1 MKNSR
6 ESILLMPGNKI
17 GTDSFIKV
25 WNGEFD
31 VDNFNLKYD
40 DILDK
45 LMILNNRKRDDIKNV
60 IVTYGYER
68 FECR

>member
-1 MKNSR
+1 MDEMSY
-6 ESILLMPGNKI
+6 IHYTI
-17 GTDSFIKV
+17 SFK
-25 WNGEFD
+25 NGERLRHID
-31 VDNFNLKYD
+31 IFNLKYD

-68 FECR
+68 FECI

>member
-1 MKNSR
+1 MDEMSY
-6 ESILLMPGNKI
+6 IHYTI
-17 GTDSFIKV
+17 SFK
-25 WNGEFD
+25 NGERLHHID
-31 VDNFNLKYD
+31 IFNLKYD

-60 IVTYGYER
+60 IVTYGYEG

>member
-1 MKNSR
+1 MDEMSY
-6 ESILLMPGNKI
+6 IHYTI
-17 GTDSFIKV
+17 SFK
-25 WNGEFD
+25 NGERLHYI
-31 VDNFNLKYD
+31 DNFNLKYD

-60 IVTYGYER
+60 IVTYSYER

>member
-1 MKNSR
+1 MKWVTY
-6 ESILLMPGNKI
+6 ITPYHLK
-17 GTDSFIKV
+17 
-25 WNGEFD
+25 NGERLHHI
-31 VDNFNLKYD
+31 DNFNLKYD

>member
-1 MKNSR
+1 MDEMSYTHYT
-6 ESILLMPGNKI
+6 I
-17 GTDSFIKV
+17 SFK
-25 WNGEFD
+25 NGERLHHI
-31 VDNFNLKYD
+31 DNFNLKYD

>member
-1 MKNSR
+1 MDEMSYTHY
-6 ESILLMPGNKI
+6 II
-17 GTDSFIKV
+17 SFK
-25 WNGEFD
+25 NGERLHHI
-31 VDNFNLKYD
+31 DNFNLKYD

-60 IVTYGYER
+60 IVTYSYER

>member
-1 MKNSR
+1 MDEMSYTHYT
-6 ESILLMPGNKI
+6 I
-17 GTDSFIKV
+17 SFK
-25 WNGEFD
+25 NGERLHYI
-31 VDNFNLKYD
+31 DNFNLKYD

-60 IVTYGYER
+60 IVTYSYER

>member
-1 MKNSR
+1 MDEMSYIHYTITFK
-6 ESILLMPGNKI
+6 
-17 GTDSFIKV
+17 
-25 WNGEFD
+25 NGERLHHID
-31 VDNFNLKYD
+31 IFNLKYD

-60 IVTYGYER
+60 IVTYGHEG